1 MNAIIHAGKLYIFD
15 QLIGIIKKDV
25 KGGIESHVHSFDSL
39 RNHILCHR

>member
-25 KGGIESHVHSFDSL
+25 KGRIESHVHSFDSMKSYPL
-39 RNHILCHR
+39 P